1 MRMTLKLPVL
11 GDTTQTAMITEWLV
25 AVGDTVTKGQSL
37 VWVEADKAVVEV
49 PSPVNGVIREL
60 RAAPEDELDIGDPLV
75 VIDTVDIT

>member
-1 MRMTLKLPVL
+1 MTLKLPVL

-25 AVGDTVTKGQSL
+25 AVGDTVTKGQPL
-37 VWVEADKAVVEV
+37 VAVEADKAVVEV

-60 RAAPEDELDIGDPLV
+60 LAAPEDELDIGEPLV

>member
-1 MRMTLKLPVL
+1 MTLKLPVL

-25 AVGDTVTKGQSL
+25 AVGDTVTKGQPL
-37 VWVEADKAVVEV
+37 VSVEADKAVVEV

-60 RAAPEDELDIGDPLV
+60 LAALEDELDIGDPLV